1 MAGRVLLC
9 IYTWSCYLVT
19 DTKNILR
26 AVLVNYLCLFER
38 EVIEYWLRF
47 SSPEVIFYRARITI
61 RCRYILGDRRRKN
74 LQY

>member
-9 IYTWSCYLVT
+9 IYTWSCYLVI

-38 EVIEYWLRF
+38 EVIEEWLRF
-47 SSPEVIFYRARITI
+47 SSPKVVFYRAQIHH
-61 RCRYILGDRRRKN
+61 C
-74 LQY
+74 